1 MTSKYSGHLLDQGH
15 SDPRCWTT
23 MFQKIKKN
31 SPKFRLNVAWIGKTS
46 NGKDFGDV
54 TLAWEDEEQERK
66 LMFQNC
72 KWKWKYHD
80 GTLAWR
86 RRRKNGLKLNL
97 GLLNERE
104 NISRVELQSVI
115 TVWCVTLI
123 WRMERALLGLIWK
136 GGLKLSSKLL
146 KKRKIWD
153 LSSLLS
159 PQPSFHN
166 CLQR

>member
-97 GLLNERE
+97 GLSEWERKYFE
-104 NISRVELQSVI
+104 SWVAECDN
-115 TVWCVTLI
+115 CVMCDFNMKDGKSIAWVDL
-123 WRMERALLGLIWK
+123 ERWSEIK
-136 GGLKLSSKLL
+136 LKASEEEKNL
-146 KKRKIWD
+146 R
-153 LSSLLS
+153 
-159 PQPSFHN
+159 FE
-166 CLQR
+166 